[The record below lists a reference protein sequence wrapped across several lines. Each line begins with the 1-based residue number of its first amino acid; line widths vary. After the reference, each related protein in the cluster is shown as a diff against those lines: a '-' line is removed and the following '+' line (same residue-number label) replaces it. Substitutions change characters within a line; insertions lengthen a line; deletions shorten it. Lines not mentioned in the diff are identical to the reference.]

1 MIYIKVKR
9 NNILSF
15 PDYYCSDSMMQLNI
29 SSSSKELLRFW
40 QSVSRII
47 LPIPK
52 SEAIF
57 KAFIVAITSAWKGP

>member
-1 MIYIKVKR
+1 
-9 NNILSF
+9 
-15 PDYYCSDSMMQLNI
+15 MMQLNI